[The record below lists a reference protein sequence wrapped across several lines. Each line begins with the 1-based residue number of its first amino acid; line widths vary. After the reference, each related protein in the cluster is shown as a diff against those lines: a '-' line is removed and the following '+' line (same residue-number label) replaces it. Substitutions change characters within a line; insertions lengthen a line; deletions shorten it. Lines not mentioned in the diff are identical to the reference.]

1 MSLAIYAG
9 HSAEYLTPSEPDYLG
24 IVAVLPRQDNAR
36 LGNYE
41 IPVTF
46 QVYTSFGDPDS
57 RTAQAAAHADRM
69 AAIIDI
75 FDDNNFTSV
84 LADFNDRS
92 GPFGDQRPWK
102 GLGFTGWE
110 PEDQPDD
117 TRDDTRYIAT
127 LPYTFEVFK
136 EDDVNIA
143 SSIQYALE
151 AALKSYIT
159 TRAIL

>member
-1 MSLAIYAG
+1 MSLPIYAG
-9 HSAEYLTPSEPDYLG
+9 HSAEYLTPSEADYLG

-36 LGNYE
+36 LGIYE

-46 QVYTSFGDPDS
+46 QIFTSVGDPGN

-69 AAIIDI
+69 AAIIDL
-75 FDDNNFTSV
+75 FDDNNFHVV
-84 LADFNDRS
+84 LSALNDRS
-92 GPFGDQRPWK
+92 GLFGDQRPWK

-110 PEDQPDD
+110 PDNQPDD
-117 TRDDTRYIAT
+117 TRDETRYIAT
-127 LPYTFEVFK
+127 LPYTFDVFK
-136 EDDVNIA
+136 EDDINIA

-151 AALKSYIT
+151 KALKSYIT